1 MSENMPKGP
10 VCSKCGHNQFNDVP
24 LMEFNM
30 MFVCCDKCGGVI
42 ASRDYILLDKLDHVF
57 EALSSDQKR

>member
-10 VCSKCGHNQFNDVP
+10 VCSKCGHNKFNDVP

-30 MFVCCDKCGGVI
+30 MFVCCDKCGEVI
-42 ASRDYILLDKLDHVF
+42 AFRDYILLDKLDHVF